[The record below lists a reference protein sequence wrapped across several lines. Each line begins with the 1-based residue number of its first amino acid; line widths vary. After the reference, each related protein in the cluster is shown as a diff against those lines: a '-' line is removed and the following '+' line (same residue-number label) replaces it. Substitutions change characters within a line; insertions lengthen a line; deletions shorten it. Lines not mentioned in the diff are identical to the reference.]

1 MQNSQTKNVTKFYN
15 SFKSASLSNKKV
27 THTYFATRTGI
38 KTKKGSKILMKT
50 TIFMQWA
57 LCTSKYC
64 LLRKP
69 FGALFKKT
77 DRNRKIQARR

>member
-1 MQNSQTKNVTKFYN
+1 
-15 SFKSASLSNKKV
+15 
-27 THTYFATRTGI
+27 
-38 KTKKGSKILMKT
+38 MKT

-69 FGALFKKT
+69 FGALFKKRT
-77 DRNRKIQARR
+77 ETGKYRRGDNPAKTKKLSVIGS

>member
-1 MQNSQTKNVTKFYN
+1 
-15 SFKSASLSNKKV
+15 
-27 THTYFATRTGI
+27 
-38 KTKKGSKILMKT
+38 MKT

-77 DRNRKIQARR
+77 DRNRTASGQKKCPKTGQPDKAFVQERLQKMPGDIFSDPGTAHLKG